1 MKRRKILT
9 SICIIPN
16 ILLAVFFLLASVPT
30 AALGGAWTEEKGRG
44 YNKLA
49 FNYYHSD
56 KNYDKAGNKAD
67 APYNGGFRDANVSL
81 YADYGI
87 TDELTVLLSAFYKSM
102 RYMDDS
108 LAGHTDAFGD
118 PELALKYKL
127 CQYKNL
133 FASFQAG
140 AKFPGLYDKRGP
152 LPPGNHQI
160 DLEPR
165 LLLGVSLYPITGY
178 LNLEAAY
185 RYRTEEPAD
194 EFRYLLEAGYSFTP
208 DLGIRC
214 KLDIIESARN
224 GAARTME
231 GMNKTI
237 TYQYDLY
244 RVELS
249 GIYRLSGGWS
259 LELTYNPAFHGK
271 NTSHG
276 SAYSMGLVWVY

>member
-1 MKRRKILT
+1 MPQTI
-9 SICIIPN
+9 N
-16 ILLAVFFLLASVPT
+16 FFLVTLLLIVFLPA
-30 AALGGAWTEEKGRG
+30 AALGGAWTERKGRG

-56 KNYDKAGNKAD
+56 KNYDTAGNKAD
-67 APYNGGFRDANVSL
+67 APFNGDFRDANVSI

-102 RYMDDS
+102 RYMDDN
-108 LAGHTDAFGD
+108 LTEHTDAFGD

-127 CQYKNL
+127 GQYKNL

-140 AKFPGLYDKRGP
+140 AKFPGLYGKRGP
-152 LPPGNHQI
+152 LPSGNHQI
-160 DLEPR
+160 DIEPR

-185 RYRTEEPAD
+185 RYRAEEPAD
-194 EFRYLLEAGYSFTP
+194 EFRYLLEAGYSFTQ
-208 DLGIRC
+208 DIGVRC

-224 GAARTME
+224 GAVLAVE

-249 GIYRLSGGWS
+249 GIYRLAGGWS
-259 LELTYNPAFHGK
+259 LELTCNPTFHGK

-276 SAYSMGLVWVY
+276 TAYSMGLVWVY